1 MHVERVEQLVQG
13 FSVVEIPV
21 SVLVQHNLFG
31 HLKTHR
37 LKPIRSSDVRG
48 VVEDRL
54 GGGEVSVDGRDVV
67 RLVGIRVEVVAQISQ
82 AEIMHSMT

>member
-21 SVLVQHNLFG
+21 SVLVQHNLLSDKQPNG
-31 HLKTHR
+31 
-37 LKPIRSSDVRG
+37 LKPIGPAKVRG

-54 GGGEVSVDGRDVV
+54 RGGKVSVDRQDVV